1 MRLLDLAVIFIY
13 LVAIAIVG
21 LRLSG
26 RQASATAYFVGER
39 DLPWW
44 AMRVSIVASETSI
57 LTVISVPGIAYL
69 GAFGFVELASRAL
82 TLVWAMSPSSS
93 AA

>member
-1 MRLLDLAVIFIY
+1 MRLLDSPVILVY
-13 LVAIAIVG
+13 LVAIAAVG

-44 AMRVSIVASETSI
+44 AVCFSVFVA
-57 LTVISVPGIAYL
+57 PPRPA
-69 GAFGFVELASRAL
+69 R
-82 TLVWAMSPSSS
+82 
-93 AA
+93 